1 MDDSIE
7 FKSLYFSAEEI
18 YNLRNY
24 KYIGSDEGYLYKAFF
39 NPVANFIV
47 EYVPAYV
54 APNTLTMIGFGFTVS
69 IFATMF
75 GVYGID
81 MDGEVGRWWYFYSA
95 FAFLGYRI
103 FDEMDGKQAR
113 RTKNSSV
120 LGMVLDH
127 GCDSF
132 SCLLLMMASM
142 KGCQMGSNLGAFVI
156 QIVLMG
162 AFLFIV
168 LEEYYKGYFKLG
180 PGNAVSDGSAIV
192 IGGFLFSG
200 IMGY

>member
-24 KYIGSDEGYLYKAFF
+24 KYIGSDDGYLYKAFF
-39 NPVANFIV
+39 NPLANLFVSYI
-47 EYVPAYV
+47 PSYV
-54 APNTLTMIGFGFTVS
+54 APNTLTLIGFGFTVS
-69 IFATMF
+69 VFASMF
-75 GVYGID
+75 GIYGIE
-81 MDGEVGRWWYFYSA
+81 MEGAVGRWWYFYSA
-95 FAFLGYRI
+95 FAFLGYRL

-113 RTKNSSV
+113 RTRNSSV
-120 LGMVLDH
+120 LGMLLDH

-132 SCLLLMMASM
+132 SCVMLMLASF
-142 KGCQMGSNLGAFVI
+142 KAYQMGAHLLTFLV
-156 QIVLMG
+156 QIALMG

-180 PGNAVSDGSAIV
+180 PGNASITLP
-192 IGGFLFSG
+192 IQPN
-200 IMGY
+200 I